1 MLLNRA
7 FGREGFFRA
16 LAITFGC
23 LLLSGCQTDQ
33 NLMTGSH
40 GSNAAH
46 AIAFESIDG
55 PPHPVFQR
63 LVKEL
68 SAQAETRKLPV
79 VSRTNG
85 TAWRV
90 RLYLAAHLQ
99 RKQATISWVADVFDP
114 RYDRAFRV
122 SGEELVGPPRKD
134 VWSLADDAVLAQ
146 IAMKSLDAII
156 AQMSRADSPQDP
168 ALDLTPEDRDSPVAV
183 ARAIDP
189 IAFAGPRD

>member
-1 MLLNRA
+1 MLFNRA
-7 FGREGFFRA
+7 FGREGLSRA
-16 LAITFGC
+16 LAVAFGC

-33 NLMTGSH
+33 NLMTGSL

-46 AIAFESIDG
+46 TIAFESIDG
-55 PPHPVFQR
+55 PPQPVFQR

-99 RKQATISWVADVFDP
+99 RKQATISWVGDVFDP

-122 SGEELVGPPRKD
+122 SGEDLVGPPRKD

-168 ALDLTPEDRDSPVAV
+168 ALDLTPEDRGSPVAV
-183 ARAIDP
+183 ERAINP
-189 IAFAGPRD
+189 IAFAGPHD